1 MQYNSNTD
9 YYEATEDGHLVQVD
23 SDVFAE
29 MLQEGMSEDELL
41 ETTTW
46 TGSTP
51 MHGVLIDGVAQD

>member
-1 MQYNSNTD
+1 MLQISQKRLDNVTTFGYT
-9 YYEATEDGHLVQVD
+9 
-23 SDVFAE
+23 
-29 MLQEGMSEDELL
+29 LQEGMSEDELL